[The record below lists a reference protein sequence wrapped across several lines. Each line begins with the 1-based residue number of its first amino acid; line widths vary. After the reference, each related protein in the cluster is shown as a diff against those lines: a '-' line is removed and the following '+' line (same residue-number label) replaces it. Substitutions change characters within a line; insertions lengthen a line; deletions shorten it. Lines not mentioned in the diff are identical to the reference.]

1 MFIRAYLRASTSE
14 QDATRAKSLL
24 EQFAKESNQKIASWF
39 IENESGTKSDRPELL
54 RLLKDSM
61 KGDIILVE
69 SVDRLS
75 RLKRDD
81 WESLRASINSKGLR
95 VVSVDLPT
103 SHAAMKSENA
113 DEFTARMLDAVNNM
127 MLDMLAA
134 IARKDYDQ
142 RRERQKQ
149 GIKKAKQEGKYKG
162 RPVDQKLHQTIHD
175 LLERGFSIRKTAE
188 IARCAP
194 STVQRVVRIVNA
206 KEIKVESAYIC

>member
-54 RLLKDSM
+54 RLLQDSL

-103 SHAAMKSENA
+103 SHVAMQSENA
-113 DEFTARMLDAVNNM
+113 DEFTSRMLDAVNNM

-134 IARKDYDQ
+134 IARKDYEQ

-149 GIKKAKQEGKYKG
+149 GIKKAKSQGKYLG
-162 RPVDQKLHQTIHD
+162 RPIDKDLHEKILV
-175 LLERGFSIRKTAE
+175 LLDKGFSVRKA
-188 IARCAP
+188 AHLVNCAP
-194 STVQRVVRIVNA
+194 STVQR
-206 KEIKVESAYIC
+206 IKKKFIGYSDF

>member
-39 IENESGTKSDRPELL
+39 IEIESGTKSDRPELL

-81 WESLRASINSKGLR
+81 WESLRACINSKGLR

-134 IARKDYDQ
+134 IARKDYEQ

-149 GIKKAKQEGKYKG
+149 GINKAKQDGKYKG
-162 RPVDQKLHQTIHD
+162 RPTDEKLHQKINE
-175 LLERGFSIRKTAE
+175 LLVKGFSVRKTAE
-188 IARCAP
+188 IVGCAP
-194 STVQRVVRIVNA
+194 STVQRV
-206 KEIKVESAYIC
+206 KQSKQS

>member
-14 QDATRAKSLL
+14 QDANRAKSPL
-24 EQFAKESNQKIASWF
+24 EQFAKDSNQKIASWF
-39 IENESGTKSDRPELL
+39 VENESGTKTDRPELL
-54 RLLKDSM
+54 RLLKDSL

-81 WESLRASINSKGLR
+81 WESLRANINSKGLR

-103 SHAAMKSENA
+103 SHAAMKSENS
-113 DEFTARMLDAVNNM
+113 DEFTSRMLDAVNNM

-134 IARKDYDQ
+134 IARKDYEQ

-149 GIKKAKQEGKYKG
+149 GIKKAKLEGKYKG
-162 RPVDQKLHQTIHD
+162 RPIDESLHRKIHD
-175 LLERGFSIRKTAE
+175 LLEKGFSIRKAAE
-188 IARCAP
+188 IAGCAP
-194 STVQRVVRIVNA
+194 STVQRVNQFSNNSHYNYKNV
-206 KEIKVESAYIC
+206 K

>member
-14 QDATRAKSLL
+14 QDANRAKFLL
-24 EQFAKESNQKIASWF
+24 DQFAKESNQKIASWF

-54 RLLKDSM
+54 RLLNDSM

-81 WESLRASINSKGLR
+81 WESLRASITSKGLR

-103 SHAAMKSENA
+103 SHTAMRTDNA
-113 DEFTARMLDAVNNM
+113 DEFTSRMLDAVNNM

-134 IARKDYDQ
+134 IARKDYEQ
-142 RRERQKQ
+142 RRERQLQ
-149 GIKKAKQEGKYKG
+149 GIKNAKLEGKYKG
-162 RPVDQKLHQTIHD
+162 RPVDDKLHEKVKE
-175 LLERGFSIRKTAE
+175 LLEKGFSIRKTAE
-188 IARCAP
+188 IAGCAP
-194 STVQRVVRIVNA
+194 STVQRVNKSLENQSD
-206 KEIKVESAYIC
+206 KEVK

>member
-14 QDATRAKSLL
+14 QDASRAKSLL

-61 KGDIILVE
+61 KGDVILVE

-103 SHAAMKSENA
+103 SHAAMKQQNA
-113 DEFTARMLDAVNNM
+113 DEFTSRMLDAVNNM

-134 IARKDYDQ
+134 IARKDYEQ

-149 GIKKAKQEGKYKG
+149 GISKAKQQGKYKG
-162 RPVDQKLHQTIHD
+162 RPVDAKLHQKIHE
-175 LLERGFSIRKTAE
+175 LLNKNFSVRKVAD
-188 IARCAP
+188 IVGCAP
-194 STVQRVVRIVNA
+194 STVQRV
-206 KEIKVESAYIC
+206 KQMHSF

>member
-1 MFIRAYLRASTSE
+1 VFIRAYLRASTSE

-39 IENESGTKSDRPELL
+39 IENESGAKSERPELL

-95 VVSVDLPT
+95 IVSVDLPT

-113 DEFTARMLDAVNNM
+113 DEFTGRMLDAVNNM

-134 IARKDYDQ
+134 IARKDYEQ

-149 GIKKAKQEGKYKG
+149 GINKARSLGKYRG
-162 RPVDQKLHQTIHD
+162 RPIDKDMHEKIIA
-175 LLERGFSIRKTAE
+175 LLDKGFSVRKTAE
-188 IARCAP
+188 IAQCAP
-194 STVQRVVRIVNA
+194 STVQRA
-206 KEIKVESAYIC
+206 KTLNNKTD

>member
-1 MFIRAYLRASTSE
+1 MFIRAYLRASTLE
-14 QDATRAKSLL
+14 QDAARAKSLL

-95 VVSVDLPT
+95 VVSIDLPT
-103 SHAAMKSENA
+103 SHAAMKTANS
-113 DEFTARMLDAVNNM
+113 DEFTSRMLDAVNNM

-134 IARKDYDQ
+134 IARKDYEQ
-142 RRERQKQ
+142 RKERQKQ
-149 GIKKAKQEGKYKG
+149 GIEKARSEGRYKG
-162 RPVDQKLHQTIHD
+162 RPLNESMHKKIHE
-175 LLERGFSIRKTAE
+175 LIKKGFSVRKTAE
-188 IARCAP
+188 IVGCAP
-194 STVQRVVRIVNA
+194 STVQRSREVLLTQ
-206 KEIKVESAYIC
+206 S

>member
-14 QDATRAKSLL
+14 QDASRAKSLL

-61 KGDIILVE
+61 KGDVILVE

-103 SHAAMKSENA
+103 SHVAMKSENA
-113 DEFTARMLDAVNNM
+113 DDFTARMLDAVNNM

-134 IARKDYDQ
+134 IARKDYEQ

-149 GIKKAKQEGKYKG
+149 GIQKAKLEGKYKG
-162 RPVDQKLHQTIHD
+162 RPVDEKLHQNIQQ
-175 LLERGFSIRKTAE
+175 LLLKGVSIRQTAD
-188 IARCAP
+188 IIGCAP
-194 STVQRVVRIVNA
+194 STVQRVKNSID
-206 KEIKVESAYIC
+206 